1 LTLATWGQFASAAPE
16 LADKGR
22 RLLYRTGG
30 GEALLATV
38 RADAAPRIHPIAV
51 AVVGEGLYGFILP
64 SPKLRDLRED
74 GRFALHAYPDAERP
88 HEFQLRGRVRLVDEA
103 TRATLAPDWSFTVG
117 SAPAFEF
124 LIEDAVLGERDS
136 RDDWPPLYTAWS
148 ATPSPVPR

>member
-1 LTLATWGQFASAAPE
+1 MVTWGEFAAAAPD

-38 RADAAPRIHPIAV
+38 RGDGPPRIHPIAV
-51 AVVGEGLYGFILP
+51 AVVGEGLYCFILP

-88 HEFQLRGRVRLVDEA
+88 HEFQLRGHVRPVDGA
-103 TRATLAPDWSFTVG
+103 TRATLAPDWSFMVG

-124 LIEDAVLGERDS
+124 LLEDAVLGERDS
-136 RDDWPPLYTAWS
+136 RDEWPPRYTSWS
-148 ATPSPVPR
+148 ATP

>member
-1 LTLATWGQFASAAPE
+1 MDVATWGDLAAAAPD
-16 LADKGR
+16 LAEKGK

-38 RADAAPRIHPIAV
+38 RGEAAPRLHPIAV
-51 AVVGEGLYGFILP
+51 AVVGEGLYAFILP

-88 HEFQLRGRVRLVDEA
+88 HEFQLRGRVRLVDDA
-103 TRATLAPDWSFTVG
+103 TRAMLAPDWSFTVG

-124 LIEDAVLGERDS
+124 LIAEAVLGERDD
-136 RDDWPPLYTAWS
+136 RDEWPPRYTSWS
-148 ATPSPVPR
+148 EES

>member
-1 LTLATWGQFASAAPE
+1 MVTWGEFTAAAPE

-38 RADAAPRIHPIAV
+38 RGDEAPRVHPIAI
-51 AVVGEGLYGFILP
+51 AVVRQGLYGFILP

-88 HEFQLRGRVRLVDEA
+88 HEFQLRGRVRLVDDA
-103 TRATLAPDWSFTVG
+103 TRAMLAPDWSFSVG

-124 LIEDAVLGERDS
+124 LIEEAVLGERDS
-136 RDDWPPLYTAWS
+136 RDDWPPRYTSWS
-148 ATPSPVPR
+148 EERQPLPR

>member
-1 LTLATWGQFASAAPE
+1 MERSVDVATWGDLAAAAPD
-16 LADKGR
+16 LAEKGK
-22 RLLYRTGG
+22 RLLCRTGG

-38 RADAAPRIHPIAV
+38 RGDAAPRLHPIAV

-88 HEFQLRGRVRLVDEA
+88 HVVEVRGRVRLVDDA
-103 TRATLAPDWSFTVG
+103 TRAMLASDWSGSVG

-124 LIEDAVLGERDS
+124 LIEEAVLGERDD
-136 RDDWPPLYTAWS
+136 RDEWPPRYTSWS
-148 ATPSPVPR
+148 EES